1 MPYKIDPAFRCYQKC
16 SSNYFLYFRALYLVE
31 QPPAPR
37 HDKLP
42 GQICAEAHEKA
53 VKMMKAEKEA
63 QAAAAASGQ
72 VTINIGCDVEGCI
85 DDNFCI
91 EVILAAFDFFR
102 VSEMKQ
108 D

>member
-1 MPYKIDPAFRCYQKC
+1 M
-16 SSNYFLYFRALYLVE
+16 E
-31 QPPAPR
+31 QPPAGR

-42 GQICAEAHEKA
+42 AQLHAEAHEKA
-53 VKMMKAEKEA
+53 MRMAKAEKEE
-63 QAAAAASGQ
+63 AAKKQTLNTATGQ